1 MSAQEENTERD
12 FWKKQQEI
20 HGNIPNELI
29 DETPKVS
36 DVSKFQKF
44 IGMGSPVEIGGKFIT
59 VKEPTWKQIKRE
71 IMPLFRSL
79 PTNQADYTPE
89 TLSRILATTT
99 DLQRLVFDCIQFDGQ
114 PPENKS
120 DWLDDLPLSDVVK
133 LIRVF
138 TEGIN
143 WTALIEDIKAI
154 QKNVSAANL

>member
-1 MSAQEENTERD
+1 MSDQNLEKN

-29 DETPKVS
+29 DETPKAGA

-44 IGMGSPVEIGGKFIT
+44 VGMGSPVEVGGRYIT

-71 IMPLFRSL
+71 ILPLFRSL

-89 TLSRILATTT
+89 TLSRIIATTT
-99 DLQRLVFDCIQFDGQ
+99 DLQRLVFDCIQFDGEA
-114 PPENKS
+114 PEDPS
-120 DWLDDLPLSDVVK
+120 EWLDDLPLSDVVK
-133 LIRVF
+133 LVRVF